1 MDGARSLLNDVLLWK
16 GGHARILR
24 EGTRFFN
31 WKKLLFDRICALFV
45 PHFPRFPRLSDYLQ
59 RYLPEYDDEEER
71 RKLSHFSKEELLE
84 MLVRAYKEKRVI
96 AKMLGEQFDKQQRI
110 RDILDEPL
118 KLSQMPDVPG
128 PDDLRKML
136 E

>member
-1 MDGARSLLNDVLLWK
+1 M
-16 GGHARILR
+16 
-24 EGTRFFN
+24 
-31 WKKLLFDRICALFV
+31 
-45 PHFPRFPRLSDYLQ
+45 SDYLQ

-96 AKMLGEQFDKQQRI
+96 AKMLGEQFEKQQRI
-110 RDILDEPL
+110 RDVLDEPS